1 MAGVHYNMRTGIKES
16 QQDVKTTD
24 QKDIARHLEP
34 LGDTG
39 QVQMEEQKDT
49 YLSKAVTI

>member
-1 MAGVHYNMRTGIKES
+1 MRTCIKKS

-39 QVQMEEQKDT
+39 QVQKKEQEDT